1 MKITRQK
8 AGFSTLLFI
17 FLLFFFLLGLGFAG
31 DYLYIAYTKSQN
43 IYPTPTPVPG
53 QTLTPVSA
61 TGSFQ
66 KDKYSVSITMN
77 FPEEGGG
84 VTGSFSG
91 DCSGNIQG
99 VYEGKESGKIMGKAV
114 GSCDPFFVP
123 VPASAEFEGMVNS
136 DTKIVLINGTGSAM
150 GFSGSGNVT
159 LSY

>member
-1 MKITRQK
+1 MQNKQ
-8 AGFSTLLFI
+8 GFSVIVMLLLI
-17 FLLFFFLLGLGFAG
+17 LFFLTGIGFAG
-31 DYLYIAYTKSQN
+31 DYLYISYIKSQP

-53 QTLTPVSA
+53 QTSTPVSA
-61 TGSFQ
+61 SGSFQ

-77 FPEEGGG
+77 FSEEGGG

-99 VYEGKESGKIMGKAV
+99 VYEGKESGKIIGRAV

-123 VPASAEFEGMVNS
+123 IPASAEFEGVVEGG
-136 DTKIVLINGTGSAM
+136 TKTISITGTGSAM

>member
-1 MKITRQK
+1 MKPAQK
-8 AGFSTLLFI
+8 KLGFSTI
-17 FLLFFFLLGLGFAG
+17 FLIFLIFFFLLGLGFAG
-31 DYLYIAYTKSQN
+31 DYFYIEYTKSQN
-43 IYPTPTPVPG
+43 VYPTPTPIPG
-53 QTLTPVSA
+53 LTLTPVSA
-61 TGSFQ
+61 SGSFQ

-99 VYEGKESGKIMGKAV
+99 VYEGKETGKIMGKAV

-136 DTKIVLINGTGSAM
+136 GTKTVLINGTGSAM
-150 GFSGSGNVT
+150 GFSGSGSVA